1 MGTGA
6 GWLTRRLRL
15 TDPDPSVRAAAQDFI
30 GGIVD
35 FAGSFGAPAIIGSMQ
50 GRHGDEVSRDQALD
64 WLRMELNQLGPR
76 AHAHGVPLLYEP
88 LNRYETN
95 LFNTLSEAA
104 DFLETL
110 KTRNVK
116 LLADLFH
123 MNIEEVDL
131 AESIR
136 KAGHRIGHVHFAD
149 SNRRAMG
156 FGHTPAKLIAQALMD
171 VGYEGFVSGE
181 IFPWP
186 DPQTAAAKTLES
198 FRTAFCRRT

>member
-1 MGTGA
+1 
-6 GWLTRRLRL
+6 
-15 TDPDPSVRAAAQDFI
+15 
-30 GGIVD
+30 
-35 FAGSFGAPAIIGSMQ
+35 
-50 GRHGDEVSRDQALD
+50 
-64 WLRMELNQLGPR
+64 
-76 AHAHGVPLLYEP
+76 LLYEP

-110 KTRNVK
+110 NTRNVK

-123 MNIEEVDL
+123 MNMEEVDL
-131 AESIR
+131 AKSIR

-156 FGHTPAKLIAQALMD
+156 FGHTAAEPIAQALMD

-186 DPQTAAAKTLES
+186 DPQTAAEKTLES
-198 FRTAFCRRT
+198 FHASFCR